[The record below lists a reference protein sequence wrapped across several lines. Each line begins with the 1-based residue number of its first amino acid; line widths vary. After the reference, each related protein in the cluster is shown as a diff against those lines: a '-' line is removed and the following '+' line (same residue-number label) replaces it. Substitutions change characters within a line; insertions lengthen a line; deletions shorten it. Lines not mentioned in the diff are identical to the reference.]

1 MTQHALRFD
10 SDMSRPSGKV
20 QGLKTAVI
28 GPDERRRTTILNLL
42 RGTSCTLMRQ
52 LSHYSEI
59 EDYAALNNAALDLVI
74 VDLDTNPI
82 QALQIIERLC
92 SNRDTTVMVYSS
104 DPGSDLMVRCMRAGV
119 REFLT
124 LPLTQTEMAE
134 AISRVAALRSDLCTH
149 NQSTGELFIFWGA
162 KGGSGVTTV
171 ATNFAV
177 SMARETGKRVLLIDF
192 DLPLGDAALN
202 LGITSEYSTIDA
214 LDNWGHLDGN
224 YLSKIVVKH
233 DSGLYVLPSPGTLAP
248 LGFPDGAPQ
257 RLFQVALQHYDYVV
271 ADSGSHFELV
281 NFADLNRTAQVY
293 LVTQVSVPELRNA
306 GRIASQFFSANSL
319 AFQVVINRYD
329 APAVKVDEDAIAKIV
344 TQKPQWKIP
353 NDFRAVTAMQNDAD
367 PLALKESRISA
378 VIRQMARAACN
389 LPEQVERKRW
399 LRF

>member
-1 MTQHALRFD
+1 MTQNALRFD
-10 SDMSRPSGKV
+10 SEMSGPSSKG

-28 GPDERRRTTILNLL
+28 GPDERRRTTIMNLL
-42 RGTSCTLMRQ
+42 RGTSCTVLRQ
-52 LSHYSEI
+52 LPHYSEI
-59 EDYAALNNAALDLVI
+59 EDFATLNDAALDLVI

-92 SNRDTTVMVYSS
+92 SNRDITVMVYSGE
-104 DPGSDLMVRCMRAGV
+104 PGSDLMVRCMRAGV

-134 AISRVAALRSDLCTH
+134 AISRVAALRSDQCAH
-149 NQSTGELFIFWGA
+149 NASTGELFIFWGA

-177 SMARETGKRVLLIDF
+177 SMARETGKKVLLIDF
-192 DLPLGDAALN
+192 DLPLGDAALS
-202 LGITSEYSTIDA
+202 LGIASEYSTVDA
-214 LDNWGHLDGN
+214 LDNSGHLDGN

-248 LGFPDGAPQ
+248 LGFPDGAAQ

-271 ADSGSHFELV
+271 ADSGSHFELL
-281 NFADLNRTAQVY
+281 NATDLSRHAQAY

-306 GRIASQFFSANSL
+306 GRIASELLAAN
-319 AFQVVINRYD
+319 AMTFQVVVNRYD
-329 APAVKVDEDAIAKIV
+329 APSVKVDDEAIAKIV

-353 NDFRAVTAMQNDAD
+353 NDFRTVAAMQNDAD
-367 PLALKESRISA
+367 PLALKESRISNA
-378 VIRQMARAACN
+378 IRQMARAACN